1 MTLCIV
7 HVFPDSHGHTTEP
20 ATTCQHLAHDRPRV
34 RFWVVTFYS
43 VMVSENKNVIANL
56 NSYLAITDN
65 TSSGIGGI
73 WSEILECR
81 LMTIHLV
88 QLQNTFD
95 TILLLIVLL
104 KILNS
109 HKKCH
114 TIFTTF
120 LSLTFAICINDI
132 YKVGVVCEYTVLC
145 YQNIKALV

>member
-43 VMVSENKNVIANL
+43 VMVSENKNVTANL

-88 QLQNTFD
+88 PLQNTFD

-132 YKVGVVCEYTVLC
+132 YTK
-145 YQNIKALV
+145 